1 MSTQMT
7 GTGVSEAD
15 ADALTKTRIEFAER
29 CFVNA
34 QELSR
39 FMDQKASFLLSAVA
53 LMTGAAGILASKAMD
68 ARADQDWQAVLKALA
83 FASFLVYAAVA
94 FIVIYNATRV
104 FRALPNILPRDTA
117 APGLIF
123 PLMLLQRYKP
133 GQDIGED
140 NYYSRLLAVGPDDIL
155 HDYANQIVEVS
166 SIYQRKQEK
175 INRSIRLFQYLN
187 VSWIVTI
194 LLLLLTIVFG

>member
-94 FIVIYNATRV
+94 FIVIY
-104 FRALPNILPRDTA
+104 
-117 APGLIF
+117 
-123 PLMLLQRYKP
+123 
-133 GQDIGED
+133 
-140 NYYSRLLAVGPDDIL
+140 
-155 HDYANQIVEVS
+155 
-166 SIYQRKQEK
+166 
-175 INRSIRLFQYLN
+175 
-187 VSWIVTI
+187 
-194 LLLLLTIVFG
+194 